1 MWTKIM
7 ANNRTLKRM
16 NPIVLWLIACLTV
29 FFSFHPKLGAQ
40 ESILTT
46 ASDLSRFVLAD
57 SSGSAAL
64 WVSGTDW
71 QGVKQA
77 AANLKTDIGRVTGR
91 EPEIVDGSAVQ
102 HQSLVVVGSVDKSP
116 VIATLAKSGKLDT
129 EVLRGKWESYLIQT
143 VEAPF
148 PGVEEALV
156 IAGSDMRGTIYGI
169 YELSRQIGV
178 SPWYWWADVP
188 VAMHESLYIQNGRW
202 VYDSPKVKYRGIF
215 LNDEAPALSGWAA
228 EKFGG
233 FNHHFYSHVF
243 ELILRLKG
251 NFLWPA
257 MWGKAFWDDDP
268 ENGRL
273 ADEAGIV
280 VGTSHHEPMGRA
292 QAEWHK
298 YGSGAWDYNHNA
310 SELKAFWRGGVER
323 NKNWE
328 TLVTIGM
335 RGDGDEPMSEE
346 SNIALLEKIVKDQ
359 RKIIGEVTG
368 RKAEETPQ
376 VWALYKEVQDY
387 YDKGMRVPDDVTL
400 LLSDDNWG
408 NLRKLPGID
417 APVHPGGDGIYY
429 HFDYVGGPRSYK
441 WLNVTQVQRMWE
453 QMNLAW
459 VHRADRIWIL
469 NVGDLKPMEYPISF
483 FLDMA
488 WNPEQF
494 HSKNLI
500 EHTERWCAQQFGEPY
515 AKEAARIIDLYT
527 QYNHRVTPEL
537 LDANTFSLE
546 NYNEFERVRNDYRDL
561 TLDAMRLYN
570 LMPTEYK
577 DAFDQLVLFPVNASS
592 NLYEMYFAVAKNSQ
606 LAARQDSEANHWA
619 DVAQQCFDRDSLLTL
634 HYHTTIANGKWNHM
648 MDQIRI
654 GYTNW
659 NEPRQRVMPKVTR
672 IKVLPLNNNHLAF
685 AEADGYVAIEAGNF
699 QSARGTDKIRW
710 EVIPGLG
717 KTVSGVTT
725 WPANQYPAPADSV
738 YLEYAVNFTSTGT
751 FDLAV
756 LLSPTLNFNGNK
768 GLRYAISFDGGPE
781 QVVNMN
787 QKYDMQQFEQW
798 QAERINRTAT
808 QHTISRQGVHR
819 LRFRVLEP
827 GIVLQKI
834 LIDTGGLKKS
844 YLGAPQSQLIKY

>member
-1 MWTKIM
+1 
-7 ANNRTLKRM
+7 
-16 NPIVLWLIACLTV
+16 
-29 FFSFHPKLGAQ
+29 
-40 ESILTT
+40 
-46 ASDLSRFVLAD
+46 
-57 SSGSAAL
+57 
-64 WVSGTDW
+64 
-71 QGVKQA
+71 
-77 AANLKTDIGRVTGR
+77 
-91 EPEIVDGSAVQ
+91 
-102 HQSLVVVGSVDKSP
+102 
-116 VIATLAKSGKLDT
+116 
-129 EVLRGKWESYLIQT
+129 
-143 VEAPF
+143 
-148 PGVEEALV
+148 
-156 IAGSDMRGTIYGI
+156 
-169 YELSRQIGV
+169 
-178 SPWYWWADVP
+178 
-188 VAMHESLYIQNGRW
+188 
-202 VYDSPKVKYRGIF
+202 
-215 LNDEAPALSGWAA
+215 
-228 EKFGG
+228 
-233 FNHHFYSHVF
+233 
-243 ELILRLKG
+243 
-251 NFLWPA
+251 
-257 MWGKAFWDDDP
+257 
-268 ENGRL
+268 
-273 ADEAGIV
+273 
-280 VGTSHHEPMGRA
+280 
-292 QAEWHK
+292 
-298 YGSGAWDYNHNA
+298 
-310 SELKAFWRGGVER
+310 
-323 NKNWE
+323 
-328 TLVTIGM
+328 
-335 RGDGDEPMSEE
+335 
-346 SNIALLEKIVKDQ
+346 
-359 RKIIGEVTG
+359 
-368 RKAEETPQ
+368 
-376 VWALYKEVQDY
+376 
-387 YDKGMRVPDDVTL
+387 
-400 LLSDDNWG
+400 
-408 NLRKLPGID
+408 
-417 APVHPGGDGIYY
+417 
-429 HFDYVGGPRSYK
+429 
-441 WLNVTQVQRMWE
+441 MWE

-537 LDANTFSLE
+537 LDAITFSLE